1 MSQSANR
8 TPVMARHDLAVD
20 RFIGGRFN
28 VKEKRQETGQPH
40 HINVY
45 LYIYLLIDLLEMAEA
60 ALNTDIILQKCCSF
74 LSAQPAAV

>member
-8 TPVMARHDLAVD
+8 TPGMACRDLAAD

-28 VKEKRQETGQPH
+28 VKGKRQETGQSH

-45 LYIYLLIDLLEMAEA
+45 FIYLFV
-60 ALNTDIILQKCCSF
+60 N
-74 LSAQPAAV
+74 